1 MIRQLL
7 FIATTVI
14 AVAQPPTPRM
24 SVPQLGYVFDES
36 SKAIRLISGVPGAA
50 SLDSLIPTTLSLDSG
65 FVHSRSRIALANTK
79 EGSVVLIQWY
89 ATPQAVTLATSL
101 GHLKQVAFSLGG
113 DRAAITDG
121 ASVEVWSGLTTDPV
135 VNAAFTP
142 EGGVTA
148 LAINQSGLVASGT
161 GAGTVVLFSDQTQQ
175 IAAGGKWTSLA
186 FLPNG
191 ADLLATDSGAQ
202 NLILI
207 RNVQTDAAASVVLS
221 LNQPAEA
228 LSVSADGTTAA
239 LSSPGT
245 LTFVNLKS
253 GQMQAIS
260 CGCRTARFDRLEGN
274 LVLYMTDSQSGSQW
288 LLDADGAQPRVMSLF
303 SVNGVSAQ

>member
-1 MIRQLL
+1 MIRQLV

-14 AVAQPPTPRM
+14 ATAQPPTPRM
-24 SVPQLGYVFDES
+24 GVPQLGYVFDES

-79 EGSVVLIQWY
+79 EGSVALIQWN
-89 ATPQAVTLATSL
+89 ATPQEVTLATSL

-175 IAAGGKWTSLA
+175 IAAGGQWTNLA

-191 ADLLATDSGAQ
+191 VDLLATDRVAQ
-202 NLILI
+202 NLTLI

-228 LSVSADGTTAA
+228 LSVAADGITAA

-245 LTFVNLKS
+245 LTFVNLNS
-253 GQMQAIS
+253 GQTQAIS